1 MTGTCA
7 VIAAAV
13 LLFGKLDASP
23 IEKMFL
29 YLLCRVVDLSTS
41 TQPAAS
47 AITEGEVSMSLISIE
62 ARFARKGVI
71 SKRTNL

>member
-13 LLFGKLDASP
+13 LLLGRLLASP

-29 YLLCRVVDLSTS
+29 NLLC
-41 TQPAAS
+41 
-47 AITEGEVSMSLISIE
+47 
-62 ARFARKGVI
+62 
-71 SKRTNL
+71 